1 MSFSY
6 SGKWLVLERNILLF
20 CRIYFVVKVAFG
32 RVDDHGVVAFAV
44 VVAHVDVA
52 GRKSPKYICNIFAD
66 IVIKHFQGK
75 VSNFP
80 SSNGQT
86 LFYESCGVWCSI
98 MAGQFNANFEM
109 S

>member
-1 MSFSY
+1 M
-6 SGKWLVLERNILLF
+6 
-20 CRIYFVVKVAFG
+20 YFVVKVVVAY
-32 RVDDHGVVAFAV
+32 VDDHGVVDVAV

-52 GRKSPKYICNIFAD
+52 GRKLPKYICNIFAD

-75 VSNFP
+75 VSHFP

-86 LFYESCGVWCSI
+86 LFYESCGVWSSI
-98 MAGQFNANFEM
+98 IAGQFNENFEM